1 MEGNDKQTRGH
12 GDAETQRIKIS
23 SKILFTPG
31 AEIMTNYF
39 NEQPMAMKSFPGLP
53 ETIELEAK
61 QQAEALEI
69 TNRLA
74 AATGK
79 LAIYYQALALVA
91 FEDWLKK
98 REPSLSVEKTEAS
111 LFNPDYAQAV
121 NAVCNLRVGEF
132 KICLLPTL
140 GFSDE
145 LVTIPQAVLAIP
157 EFAAHFYLIIGIED
171 ELDLAGIRG
180 VARYDQLAADIAGIS
195 VQGDGSY
202 ELPITSF
209 SPKIEEF
216 LVYLQCLSPATIK
229 LPAVSTNRDYLEDVL
244 KILTQQAI
252 NVRKWLQNQVD
263 EVAQQ
268 FAWQPLPALSS
279 LPRLRQSQGEN
290 LKDILTTI
298 EVDIPAVAAC
308 SYRQLELAGTPLEFY
323 AVTWPLPDASGDW
336 SLLLIVATMPNQE
349 PPVGVKLRVTDLTQ
363 VLEEL
368 EWQED
373 RDYLFMQII
382 GSEEEKFLATITA
395 ADGREKTRTLFE
407 SKS

>member
-1 MEGNDKQTRGH
+1 
-12 GDAETQRIKIS
+12 
-23 SKILFTPG
+23 
-31 AEIMTNYF
+31 MTNYF
-39 NEQPMAMKSFPGLP
+39 NEQPMAMKSFPGLQ
-53 ETIELEAK
+53 EIIELEAK

-98 REPSLSVEKTEAS
+98 REPSLSVETTKAS
-111 LFNPDYAQAV
+111 LFDLDYAQAV

-216 LVYLQCLSPATIK
+216 LV
-229 LPAVSTNRDYLEDVL
+229 
-244 KILTQQAI
+244 
-252 NVRKWLQNQVD
+252 
-263 EVAQQ
+263 
-268 FAWQPLPALSS
+268 
-279 LPRLRQSQGEN
+279 
-290 LKDILTTI
+290 
-298 EVDIPAVAAC
+298 
-308 SYRQLELAGTPLEFY
+308 
-323 AVTWPLPDASGDW
+323 
-336 SLLLIVATMPNQE
+336 
-349 PPVGVKLRVTDLTQ
+349 
-363 VLEEL
+363 
-368 EWQED
+368 
-373 RDYLFMQII
+373 
-382 GSEEEKFLATITA
+382 
-395 ADGREKTRTLFE
+395 
-407 SKS
+407 